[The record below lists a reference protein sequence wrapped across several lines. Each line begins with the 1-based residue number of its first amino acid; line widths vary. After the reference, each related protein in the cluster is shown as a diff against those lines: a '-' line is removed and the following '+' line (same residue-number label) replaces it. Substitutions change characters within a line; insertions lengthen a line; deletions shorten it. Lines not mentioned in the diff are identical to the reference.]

1 MQEQKKYNLADSN
14 IRKRFVTYKQAA
26 ELYSM
31 GIFDDY
37 MEQFREPPTEG
48 MGYEIKRSK
57 HIAIRGEEQKGFIRI
72 N

>member
-37 MEQFREPPTEG
+37 MEQFREQPTE
-48 MGYEIKRSK
+48 MK
-57 HIAIRGEEQKGFIRI
+57 HPLPNVKGD
-72 N
+72 